1 MPTSKFPIPE
11 RACNPMSAANRKV
24 YVVDLRKR
32 IGAVVKYFIL
42 RSLIGITAAF
52 FATVSIAQTTYQ
64 TGSFVIGQVATAA
77 GTNMYFRV
85 YGVPSMSYCASG
97 PTFAYVDVSDSG
109 YQGKV
114 ATLLTAY
121 SSGKQIYMVVQP
133 VDFYGNGSSYCHI
146 IEIYTAP

>member
-1 MPTSKFPIPE
+1 M
-11 RACNPMSAANRKV
+11 
-24 YVVDLRKR
+24 
-32 IGAVVKYFIL
+32 GAVVRYFIL

-52 FATVSIAQTTYQ
+52 FSTVSIAQTTYQ

-77 GTNMYFRV
+77 GTNLYFRV

-97 PTFAYVDVSDSG
+97 PTFAYIDVADSG

-121 SSGKQIYMVVQP
+121 SLGKQIYMVVQP
-133 VDFYGNGSSYCHI
+133 VEFYGNGSSYCHI